1 LQKGFSQTFGLDYY
15 ESFAPVVKLTT
26 LRVLVALASKNN
38 LIIQQMDV
46 DTAFLNGN
54 LENGVYIEPPA
65 SVECNNNEIL
75 KLNKSFYGLKQAPYD
90 WNKKLVFLLNELE
103 FQQAKS
109 DVCVFYNSKVIV
121 AVYVDVL
128 LIVIAKTWN
137 WVKKGDC
144 VEIQNQRHG
153 WT

>member
-54 LENGVYIEPPA
+54 LEDRVYIEPPA

-75 KLNKSFYGLKQAPYD
+75 RLNKSLYGLKQAPYD
-90 WNKKLVFLLNELE
+90 
-103 FQQAKS
+103 
-109 DVCVFYNSKVIV
+109 
-121 AVYVDVL
+121 
-128 LIVIAKTWN
+128 
-137 WVKKGDC
+137 
-144 VEIQNQRHG
+144 
-153 WT
+153 